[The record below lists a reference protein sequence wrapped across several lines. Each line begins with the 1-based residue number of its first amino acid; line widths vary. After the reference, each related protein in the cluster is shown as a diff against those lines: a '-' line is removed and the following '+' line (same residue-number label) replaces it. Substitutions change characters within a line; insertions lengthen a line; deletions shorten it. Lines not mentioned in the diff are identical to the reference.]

1 MCWSSPISAKRGAG
15 FRPSVAAS
23 RMTAR
28 GTSPVMVAA
37 AATTALIA
45 PVGAQGEE
53 VGAPGHRGNRQE
65 SAGLGSKGTPLMT
78 LHPPVLSLTAAL
90 FALAPLA
97 GAQTA
102 PAAALAPEP
111 AAAAPA
117 APDTDRTSST
127 QVGTK
132 TKRLPQEINVNLFRN
147 PSIGLEYRLGAF
159 SSVFFF
165 GHSFYNQR
173 KSDFSVSG
181 SYLRGL
187 NLGHENAAAVE
198 AGYRWMVW
206 KGLN

>member
-1 MCWSSPISAKRGAG
+1 
-15 FRPSVAAS
+15 
-23 RMTAR
+23 
-28 GTSPVMVAA
+28 
-37 AATTALIA
+37 
-45 PVGAQGEE
+45 
-53 VGAPGHRGNRQE
+53 
-65 SAGLGSKGTPLMT
+65 MT

-159 SSVFFF
+159 SIHAGAYPTVVSQNAAGENETSWFLRAGASVFFF

-173 KSDFSVSG
+173 KSEFYVSG

-206 KGLN
+206 KGLNVRLGAAVLFEPGHEVQVNPTPGIGWSHSF